1 MQQAGVLCSDLRC
14 HRADTVQKYLA
25 LDTEG
30 IILPAPDTQRIRCCL
45 PCCQHHQ
52 LFALRVDAQRHERR
66 ISHGLQRCAVDVDA
80 VILGTDA
87 QAQQRCIP
95 DVSFELIPIRNLV
108 SNQEYQRPLSE
119 NHIRKALEEF
129 DVYQI
134 NPVKVSRR
142 DGINYVFDG
151 QHTIEII
158 ASESGSRDTPV
169 WCMIY
174 DDLKYKEEAHI
185 FADQQKHVKALSSFE
200 TFKAHIEADDPKQ
213 KMIEAIVQSYGLA
226 ITSTKAKNGISAVST
241 LERIYDKYGQAVL
254 DRTLRLAAATWE
266 GENNSFSGNILMGIA
281 RIVVAYGDTVR
292 DDVFKDHVGR
302 VSVKAIIRAAKER
315 RPGALGYSEAMIIE
329 YNKKSKFRLSLKTL
343 YGGKAMSG
351 EDDFGEE

>member
-1 MQQAGVLCSDLRC
+1 MPKFPPQKRTMEYRSWKNAPVRTSLLGYGCMRFPTTPEGRIDEPRAEALLNAARDAGVNYF
-14 HRADTVQKYLA
+14 DTAYPYHGGESEPFVGRVIAKWPRESFYLA
-25 LDTEG
+25 TKLPLWQCKSLD
-30 IILPAPDTQRIRCCL
+30 
-45 PCCQHHQ
+45 
-52 LFALRVDAQRHERR
+52 
-66 ISHGLQRCAVDVDA
+66 
-80 VILGTDA
+80 
-87 QAQQRCIP
+87 
-95 DVSFELIPIRNLV
+95 
-108 SNQEYQRPLSE
+108 
-119 NHIRKALEEF
+119 
-129 DVYQI
+129 
-134 NPVKVSRR
+134 
-142 DGINYVFDG
+142 
-151 QHTIEII
+151 
-158 ASESGSRDTPV
+158 
-169 WCMIY
+169 
-174 DDLKYKEEAHI
+174 EAKRI

-213 KMIEAIVQSYGLA
+213 KMIEAIVQSYGLE

-343 YGGKAMSG
+343 YGEKQTSD
-351 EDDFGEE
+351 EDEFGEE